1 MKRPFMKVGFWVMM
15 WALGLLLFVYFSFI
29 MGILGIL
36 ISVFLI
42 SIASL
47 MIFMNTG
54 PTFAKLLLLS
64 FQYPMLFFLYYL
76 ILFGLGK
83 L

>member
-1 MKRPFMKVGFWVMM
+1 MKRPFMKEGFWILM
-15 WALGLLLFVYFSFI
+15 WALDLLLFVYYAFVMAIS
-29 MGILGIL
+29 GIL

-47 MIFMNTG
+47 MIFRNTG
-54 PTFAKLLLLS
+54 PTFAKLLLLA
-64 FQYPMLFFLYYL
+64 FQYPILFFLYYL
-76 ILFGLGK
+76 ILLGLGK